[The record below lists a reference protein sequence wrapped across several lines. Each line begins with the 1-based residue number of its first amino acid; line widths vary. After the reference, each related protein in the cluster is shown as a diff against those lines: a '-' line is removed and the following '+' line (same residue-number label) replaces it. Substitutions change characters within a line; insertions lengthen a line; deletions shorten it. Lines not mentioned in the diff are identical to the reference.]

1 MASQSSH
8 SLYSHEG
15 MASAETDPSFSVII
29 PSYNSTRSLPLT
41 LASVQASDSVD
52 VEVIVVD
59 DGSTD
64 DCEPLYAAIEASGIR
79 VIRNTINR
87 GPGHA
92 RNVGVRETHGKWL
105 LFLDSDDTLLPT
117 AFESFASVAGPSV
130 GLIEGSSQVDNI
142 PGARRSFLAGSFV
155 IRRDL
160 FDAVGGYD
168 EELRYSENSELSWRL
183 EKALGAMGLERRV
196 IDDAVVSR
204 RGVGESRNYDE
215 ARMRAAMRILDTHA
229 DRMSHQREER
239 ARHEAI
245 AAVNAARIGEWSIA
259 RRYALRAIRSQPRDA
274 RNYVRMSAFL
284 LHVRPRSSEASYAP
298 PTPVG

>member
-1 MASQSSH
+1 MVSSERH
-8 SLYSHEG
+8 
-15 MASAETDPSFSVII
+15 PSFSVII
-29 PSYNSTRSLPLT
+29 PSYNSTRSLPIT
-41 LASVQASDSVD
+41 LASVQAGDGVD

-64 DCEPLYAAIEASGIR
+64 DCEPLYAEIEATGVR
-79 VIRNTINR
+79 VIRDAINR
-87 GPGHA
+87 GPGYA
-92 RNVGVRETHGKWL
+92 RNLGARETHGEWL

-117 AFESFASVAGPSV
+117 AFESFTSGVGPSV

-142 PGARRSFLAGSFV
+142 PGVRRSFLAGSFV
-155 IRRDL
+155 IRRDV

-183 EKALGAMGLERRV
+183 EQALPSMGLERRV
-196 IDDAVVSR
+196 LEDAVVSR

-215 ARMRAAMRILDTHA
+215 ARMRAAIRILDTHA
-229 DRMSHQREER
+229 DRMSRQRDER

-245 AAVNAARIGEWSIA
+245 AAVNAARINEWSIA

-274 RNYVRMSAFL
+274 RNYVRMTAFL
-284 LHVRPRSSEASYAP
+284 LHIRPRTSEASYAP
-298 PTPVG
+298 PTPVS

>member
-1 MASQSSH
+1 MVSS
-8 SLYSHEG
+8 
-15 MASAETDPSFSVII
+15 ETNPSFSVVI

-41 LASVQASDSVD
+41 LASVQPGDGVD

-64 DCEPLYAAIEASGIR
+64 DCELLYAEIAATGVR

-92 RNVGVRETHGKWL
+92 RNLGARETHGDWL
-105 LFLDSDDTLLPT
+105 LFLDSDDTLLPG

-142 PGARRSFLAGSFV
+142 PGVRRSFLAGSFV

-160 FDAVGGYD
+160 FNAVGGYD

-183 EKALGAMGLERRV
+183 EKALAPMGLERRI

-215 ARMRAAMRILDTHA
+215 ARMRAAIRILDTHA
-229 DRMSHQREER
+229 DRMSHQRDER

-245 AAVNAARIGEWSIA
+245 AAVNAARIDEWSIA
-259 RRYALRAIRSQPRDA
+259 RRYALRAVRSQPRDV
-274 RNYVRMSAFL
+274 RNYVRLTAFL
-284 LHVRPRSSEASYAP
+284 LHIHPRTSEASYAP
-298 PTPVG
+298 PTPVR